1 MRIPAQCLLN
11 LQSETLHS
19 ATHIGP
25 AHRQP
30 DPHLARD
37 RDHETPRAFT
47 IAAAS
52 VGGVVS
58 GIRSRTL
65 PATSSSIT
73 TGGGSGWARSSR
85 TSSVAGCPVS
95 GRNSSLRQYRLLGA
109 TLFAVS
115 QEERKVTLELRSVAP
130 RAFCLWR
137 QRAQASPSFFLS
149 SAFSFRSRSARSF
162 FRRAFSSSSFT
173 RSLSSSLCVVCPA
186 ALFQ

>member
-1 MRIPAQCLLN
+1 MKRPAP
-11 LQSETLHS
+11 SPS
-19 ATHIGP
+19 P
-25 AHRQP
+25 VP
-30 DPHLARD
+30 VLAAWSV
-37 RDHETPRAFT
+37 ES
-47 IAAAS
+47 AAAPCRRPPA
-52 VGGVVS
+52 
-58 GIRSRTL
+58 RSPLAAGAAGRVRQERLQL
-65 PATSSSIT
+65 PA
-73 TGGGSGWARSSR
+73 ARSQVETARCASI
-85 TSSVAGCPVS
+85 GCW
-95 GRNSSLRQYRLLGA
+95 GA